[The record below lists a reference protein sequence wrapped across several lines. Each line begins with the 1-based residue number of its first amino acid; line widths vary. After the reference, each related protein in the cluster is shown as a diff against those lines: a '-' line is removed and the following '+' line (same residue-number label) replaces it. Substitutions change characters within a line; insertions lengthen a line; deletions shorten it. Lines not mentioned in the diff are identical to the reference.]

1 MAIEHLERLHRMLEQ
16 VGSTEP
22 SPTSESLERR
32 SMKGE
37 GPVLDSR
44 RTDARR
50 MEVEFALESLDVLRK
65 GKEVDADQR
74 FALEAIVMPHY
85 RPVVDVLENR
95 MKTEQLTKKWDHL
108 AADELRAHIERCFLS
123 VGRINVPGLPSLPY
137 AGTGFL
143 VGADL
148 LMTNRHVAEI
158 FAQGQGTHQLDFRS
172 AQSANVDFYHENGRT
187 QSERLDVERVVMIHP
202 YWDMALLKV
211 RGLTSDRKPLILGV
225 TDPADMVDR
234 EVVVIGYPGYDPSGD
249 AEFQRIQ
256 DRIFRSAY
264 YVKRMQPG
272 LLRVRQP
279 VESYRRQVDAVT
291 HDSSTLGG
299 NSGSVVVLLPKR
311 GENPGQ
317 EGLQVIGLHF
327 AGEYLVANYAV
338 PTLDLAQDSRIVD
351 AGVKF
356 AGRAQTRASFYRP
369 IWREVDIQEVPTPP
383 PAPVTTPAPPA
394 GERQQP
400 SIAAITTMSWTIPVE
415 VSVTVGQ
422 PASRAASTAAVE
434 VQPTLVE
441 GMFAREPPVATLDLP
456 HPFSAASLA
465 ETHFNWRTALS
476 LALASRLAYE
486 SPAAIRATTQ
496 DLWQLQGCQ
505 FIEAD
510 DTQCFV
516 ATSSQTILISFRGTE
531 SVGDWLADLNVA
543 SRARPYGVVH
553 RGFFGAFQAVERQL
567 LTVVEAS
574 PNRSLL
580 LTGHSLGGALATIA
594 TAEWYQRFNVRWIM
608 TYGQPAVGRSDFEQ
622 FMQSFATSFFRFV
635 NDDDLVARVPPSY
648 RHVGRLIRFDAPGNV
663 LAGTE
668 SPLRRAGERMLTGA
682 EFDEMR
688 VALLRQR
695 SHRRAVG
702 VESLEAPVA
711 EGLLPSLSDHRLDAY
726 IAKIAAHVPAVQPA
740 M

>member
-1 MAIEHLERLHRMLEQ
+1 MAIERLERLHRMLEQ

-22 SPTSESLERR
+22 SPTLESLERR
-32 SMKGE
+32 TVKGE

-74 FALEAIVMPHY
+74 FALEAIVMPYY
-85 RPVVDVLENR
+85 RPVVDVFENR

-108 AADELRAHIERCFLS
+108 AAGELRGHIEQCFLS

-143 VGADL
+143 VGPDL

-158 FAQGQGTHQLDFRS
+158 FAQGLGTHQLKFRS
-172 AQSANVDFYHENGRT
+172 GQSAIVDFYHENDRT
-187 QSERLDVERVVMIHP
+187 QSESFDVERVVMIHP

-211 RGLTSDRKPLILGV
+211 RGLTSDRKPLALGII
-225 TDPADMVDR
+225 DPADMVDR
-234 EVVVIGYPGYDPSGD
+234 EVVVIGYPGYDPWGD

-279 VESYRRQVDAVT
+279 VESYRRQVRAVT

-327 AGEYLVANYAV
+327 AGEYLVANYAA
-338 PTLDLAQDSRIVD
+338 PTSDLAQDSRIVE
-351 AGVKF
+351 AGLKF
-356 AGRAQTRASFYRP
+356 VGQAQPRDNFYRP

-383 PAPVTTPAPPA
+383 PAPLTPSAPPVA
-394 GERQQP
+394 ERQLP
-400 SIAAITTMSWTIPVE
+400 STAATTTMSWIIPIE

-422 PASRAASTAAVE
+422 PAARAASTAAVE
-434 VQPTLVE
+434 VQPAPME
-441 GMFAREPPVATLDLP
+441 GMFTREPPVATSALP

-465 ETHFNWRTALS
+465 EAHFNWRTALS

-486 SPAAIRATTQ
+486 SAAAIRATTHG
-496 DLWQLQGCQ
+496 LWQLQECQ

-516 ATSSQTILISFRGTE
+516 AATPQAILVSFRGTE
-531 SVGDWLADLNVA
+531 SVGDWLANLNVA
-543 SRARPYGVVH
+543 SRTRPYGVVH
-553 RGFFGAFQAVERQL
+553 RGFLGAFQAVEGQL
-567 LTVVEAS
+567 LAVLEAS

-594 TAEWYQRFNVRWIM
+594 AAEWHQRFNVRWIM
-608 TYGQPAVGRSDFEQ
+608 TYGQPAVGRSNFEQ
-622 FMQSFATSFFRFV
+622 FMQRYDASFFRFV
-635 NDDDLVARVPPSY
+635 NDDDVVPRVPPNY
-648 RHVGRLIRFDAPGNV
+648 RHVGRLIRFDAAGNV
-663 LAGTE
+663 PAGTE
-668 SPLRRAGERMLTGA
+668 SPARRDIERMLTDA
-682 EFDEMR
+682 EFDKMR
-688 VALLRQR
+688 AALLQR
-695 SHRRAVG
+695 RAQRRAVG

-726 IAKIAAHVPAVQPA
+726 IVKIAAQVPPVQPV